1 MTKPSAFL
9 ENVMFAGLSAASN
22 GLAFLLIVYAAS
34 VLSPGDMGVLNIAL
48 AFAAIGEPLMDF
60 GLHQVSIRHI
70 ARDRGSAQAVLAN
83 SIPLKAM
90 SGAGMFAGLSIIAL
104 VWYPSAAPAAL
115 LMLVSAA
122 LRSYLLT
129 IRGVLQGLEHFK
141 HDAAVMFADRALM
154 LVGGVIALL
163 LGRGATGLAF
173 SFVVTRAMALV
184 IALVLTRRHVDR
196 LTLGFDTAFWREL
209 RDAAVPVGAFLM
221 VLNVYNYVDQLMLG
235 KMSSEWD
242 VGIYGTV
249 YKIYEALT
257 YGSGI
262 LASVLTPRLAT
273 LWTSDRPAHQRL
285 ALRGVGGAA
294 LLGLGVGVVACL
306 AAPLAIHAL
315 FEPEYGAGIR
325 SLRILSVGLV
335 LIYAIWILHSLAMSA
350 FKSRLLLQTTFV
362 CLLVNVSLNY
372 LLIPIWHR
380 DGAAVATVAGEA
392 VGVVLL
398 VWGLRDVLFRRSSP
412 SA

>member
-1 MTKPSAFL
+1 MTTASSFL

-22 GLAFLLIVYAAS
+22 GLAFLLIIYAAS

-83 SIPLKAM
+83 SIPMKAI
-90 SGAGMFAGLSIIAL
+90 SGVSMFAGLSIIAL

-115 LMLVSAA
+115 LMLASAA

-154 LVGGVIALL
+154 LVGGVIALAM
-163 LGRGATGLAF
+163 GRGATGLAF
-173 SFVVTRAMALV
+173 SFVVTRAVALV
-184 IALVLTRRHVDR
+184 IALALTRRHVDR

-262 LASVLTPRLAT
+262 LASVLTPRLAA
-273 LWTSDRPAHQRL
+273 LWTSDRPAH
-285 ALRGVGGAA
+285 
-294 LLGLGVGVVACL
+294 
-306 AAPLAIHAL
+306 
-315 FEPEYGAGIR
+315 
-325 SLRILSVGLV
+325 
-335 LIYAIWILHSLAMSA
+335 
-350 FKSRLLLQTTFV
+350 
-362 CLLVNVSLNY
+362 
-372 LLIPIWHR
+372 
-380 DGAAVATVAGEA
+380 
-392 VGVVLL
+392 
-398 VWGLRDVLFRRSSP
+398 
-412 SA
+412 